1 MVLWFYGV
9 TTLIFIEDADTLIVF
24 RIDPKFVNNP
34 ELSDIQVEDFKSEIE
49 FQITSAMFSIPLI
62 LVPSRGTALLCAQAC
77 SHNIL
82 LQV

>member
-1 MVLWFYGV
+1 MILWCYHINFHRRCRY
-9 TTLIFIEDADTLIVF
+9 IDFF

-34 ELSDIQVEDFKSEIE
+34 ELSDIQVKNFKSEIE
-49 FQITSAMFSIPLI
+49 FQITSAKFSIPLI
-62 LVPSRGTALLCAQAC
+62 QVPSRGPALLRAQAC

>member
-34 ELSDIQVEDFKSEIE
+34 ELSDIQVKNFKSEIE

-62 LVPSRGTALLCAQAC
+62 LVPSRGPALLRAQAC

>member
-49 FQITSAMFSIPLI
+49 LKIT
-62 LVPSRGTALLCAQAC
+62 G
-77 SHNIL
+77 
-82 LQV
+82 